1 MSTSE
6 IPVKQTYSTQSIRAV
21 LTCAALSVAAA
32 LPATAATIVTN
43 GSFETGVPGNAKGL
57 NFGSKFGNL
66 NTSGSSWDVWKR
78 LNGWTT
84 QTGPGIEVQSN
95 RTLSTIDA
103 QEGTKYVELDSNA
116 NSSMGQNIA
125 LKAGQYLLSFW
136 YSPRTAD
143 PKTNGIEYAVGKLVS
158 GTATNGQP
166 VGARPGRWTLVST
179 LFTVKKAGSYLLAF
193 GASGRNDSYGGL
205 IDNISVDPAPVP
217 LPAAG
222 GLLLVGLGALV
233 ALRRKQKAA

>member
-1 MSTSE
+1 MSE
-6 IPVKQTYSTQSIRAV
+6 IRVKQVFDAKSFRA
-21 LTCAALSVAAA
+21 AFAGVAISMVFA
-32 LPATAATIVTN
+32 LPATASTIVTN
-43 GSFETGVPGNAKGL
+43 GSFETGVPGNARGL
-57 NFGSKFGNL
+57 NFKSNFNNL

-84 QTGPGIEVQSN
+84 RSGPGIEVQSN

-103 QEGTKYVELDSNA
+103 QDGTKYVELDSNA

-158 GTATNGQP
+158 GTATNGKP
-166 VGARPGRWTLVST
+166 VGASPGRWTLVST

-222 GLLLVGLGALV
+222 VGLMLGLGSLA
-233 ALRRKQKAA
+233 AMRRRRKA